1 VAKSNALETA
11 ILQLLFNGTTI
22 AGLAQNVTSGAV
34 TDLYV
39 ALHTADPG
47 EAGTATTNEA
57 SYTSYARVAVVRTA
71 GGWTITGNSV
81 SPNATVNFPASTG
94 GSATSITHAS
104 ITVASSG
111 ASMIL
116 YRGALDAPIV
126 MASGVQPKISTGS
139 TITEE

>member
-1 VAKSNALETA
+1 MAKSNALETA
-11 ILQLLFNGTTI
+11 ILQLLFNATTI

-34 TDLYV
+34 TDLYL

-57 SYTSYARVAVVRTA
+57 SYTSYARVGVVRTS

-81 SPNATVNFPASTG
+81 SPNATVDFPASTG
-94 GSATSITHAS
+94 GSTTSITHAS
-104 ITVASSG
+104 ITVAASG

-116 YRGALDAPIV
+116 YKGALDAPIV
-126 MASGVQPKISTGS
+126 MASGVQPKIATGS

>member
-1 VAKSNALETA
+1 MAKSNALETA